1 MSIKNF
7 KNPWDVGG
15 EYYPKHL
22 SGDEALGGAVLP
34 EKNNEQRQNKEV
46 TAFRLFFYGGSRED
60 DDLFLRAL
68 NNVKDDYDDS
78 LYQKVLQIENAQTIT
93 RTIRASLKN
102 TIQSLD
108 VFSHGG
114 PKNLYFKTGPAFGSN
129 YLYRYESDMG
139 YWNSESDSL
148 QNIKYE
154 AFTDGAKV
162 EFHGCNTGMIEEVDT
177 FARVFSV
184 GLKLFGKKNTVVI
197 SHGDYANPDQHK
209 TLKGDDYR
217 HGLRRIYN
225 GGETLFLTR
234 EEGRISADTINYYL
248 RKKAAAINQGIPYN
262 GENEKTWRG

>member
-1 MSIKNF
+1 M
-7 KNPWDVGG
+7 
-15 EYYPKHL
+15 
-22 SGDEALGGAVLP
+22 
-34 EKNNEQRQNKEV
+34 NN
-46 TAFRLFFYGGSRED
+46 T
-60 DDLFLRAL
+60 
-68 NNVKDDYDDS
+68 KDDYNDS
-78 LYQKVLQIENAQTIT
+78 LLQAVFQIESAQTIT

-108 VFSHGG
+108 LFSHGG
-114 PKNLYFKTGPAFGSN
+114 PIKLYFKRGADN
-129 YLYRYESDMG
+129 KDNDLYRYESDMG
-139 YWNSESDSL
+139 DNNRESDHL

-184 GLKLFGKKNTVVI
+184 GLKLFGKKNAVVI